1 MTDRDV
7 MLDQMVSE
15 AVPILL
21 HGTCPPAAPEKA
33 PRPRK
38 AWPAAILFALSLA
51 ACAPPPPEIDMNMPG
66 FPGPFLDPSFCDST
80 GGGWLLDRMEGYT
93 LWQMEQVGV
102 DDMGDVQIRYEIRD
116 GDLACPVS
124 FVDAVA
130 PVYFKDGL
138 SGSLASAW
146 LLQSDGGGFRGA
158 AQRELEIFLQECY
171 AERGNDAVCWEQPDG
186 TSGMGVWKAF
196 YNKVNG
202 VSTSQSI
209 VIINGKVFDTRTE
222 NWDQIS

>member
-1 MTDRDV
+1 MMT
-7 MLDQMVSE
+7 M
-15 AVPILL
+15 
-21 HGTCPPAAPEKA
+21 PPWPSTT
-33 PRPRK
+33 RPLT
-38 AWPAAILFALSLA
+38 ASLA
-51 ACAPPPPEIDMNMPG
+51 ALALVAALSACAGRPPEIDMNMPG
-66 FPGPFLDPSFCDST
+66 FPGPFLDPRYCDST

-102 DDMGDVQIRYEIRD
+102 DDMGAVQIRYEIRD

-146 LLQSDGGGFRGA
+146 LLELDGGGFRGA

-171 AERGNDAVCWEQPDG
+171 AERGTNAVCWEQPDG
-186 TSGMGVWKAF
+186 TNGMGVWAAF

-209 VIINGKVFDTRTE
+209 VIINGKVFDTETE